1 MIVDQ
6 ENRALTMLDVGEKG
20 FISSLKPLLKESGKF
35 VNGFGHDVSVI
46 DLGFEDLVAFK
57 IDRASRPVL
66 LDLGINDYSIWGRLA
81 AVANISDMAAGGAV
95 PHAVMLSLVLPRSFC
110 AEDARNIVL
119 GCQSACDEHGV
130 SFVGGDTKEGRCV
143 EVIGA
148 AVGRVARDRYWSR
161 KKANVGDV
169 LYVTGKLG
177 GAGASMMLMKEFDG
191 LRREECI
198 RVLSMPTVDLAI
210 ANELRAC
217 GLVFSA
223 CDLSD
228 GLADAVE
235 LFCSDNVG
243 IVLEAASFP
252 LHDLAKLV
260 GVMKDRDP
268 WRLAFAVGD
277 WGLAVV
283 VKAEDVEGFEKKFS
297 GFEGC
302 TRVGTF
308 VRGSSRSVAL
318 DSASSPLPVMR
329 NEHFRSRLEDG
340 ASFLN
345 GVFAGS

>member
-1 MIVDQ
+1 
-6 ENRALTMLDVGEKG
+6 MLDVGEKG
-20 FISSLKPLLKESGKF
+20 FISSLKPLLTQSGNF

-66 LDLGINDYSIWGRLA
+66 LDLGVNDYAIWGRLA

-95 PHAVMLSLVLPRSFC
+95 PQAIMLSLVLPRNFC

-119 GCQSACDEHGV
+119 GCQAACNEHGV
-130 SFVGGDTKEGRCV
+130 SFVGGDTKEGGGV

-148 AVGRVARDRYWSR
+148 AIGRVGRDRYWSR
-161 KKANVGDV
+161 KKADVGDV

-177 GAGASMMLMKEFDG
+177 GAGASMVLMGEFGG

-210 ANELRAC
+210 ASELRAC

-235 LFCSDNVG
+235 LFCSDKVG
-243 IVLEAASFP
+243 IILEAARFP
-252 LHDLAKLV
+252 LHELAELV
-260 GVMKDRDP
+260 GVMKDCDP
-268 WRLAFAVGD
+268 WKLAFAVGD
-277 WGLAVV
+277 WGLAFV
-283 VKAEDVEGFEKKFS
+283 VKAEDVDEFERRIS
-297 GFEGC
+297 GSDRC
-302 TRVGTF
+302 SKVGTF
-308 VRGSSRSVAL
+308 TRGASRSVAL
-318 DSASSPLPVMR
+318 VSGVAPLPMIR

-340 ASFLN
+340 ASFLS
-345 GVFAGS
+345 GAFVDP